1 MPALRLAI
9 WHEGFGGSVCSM
21 RRGLLLMTMPCVFI
35 LNCIVDL
42 A

>member
-9 WHEGFGGSVCSM
+9 WHEGFGGGACSM
-21 RRGLLLMTMPCVFI
+21 RRGLLLVAMPCVFI

>member
-9 WHEGFGGSVCSM
+9 WHEGSASACSM
-21 RRGLLLMTMPCVFI
+21 RRGLLLMTMSCAFI
-35 LNCIVDL
+35 LNCIVNL